1 MAKIDVIMP
10 QMGESIAEGTLSR
23 WIKKVG
29 DQVKRDEPIFEIST
43 DKVDAEIPA
52 PNAGVLAEILVQE
65 GQTVAV
71 QTVVARIETDAS
83 ATVEKPPRP
92 EGTRPEGPRPVTPSP
107 GAPAPEKP
115 ATPAGAP
122 PAPLA
127 PAPLKPPR
135 GGTAPSETP
144 PSTPTPRAAPA
155 TASASP
161 TVPASESR
169 AISDATGGNG
179 AAETAEERLR
189 RKSTPLVRKMAAEHN
204 VDISAVPGTGLAGRV
219 TKNDIL
225 SYIEGGEAGKRV
237 SGGAVER
244 PAVPSATPYPPT
256 RVAASLPPAATVDPW
271 PGDRV
276 EPWSRIRKLTADHM
290 VMSRRVSP
298 HVNTIFEIDY
308 TRIAQIR
315 ARKKQ
320 DYADRGVSLTYLAFI
335 TKVAADNLRKHPVLN
350 SAVSGESTL
359 YRRDVN
365 IGIAVALDWGL
376 IVPVI
381 KHADELSLLGVARAI
396 NDLGERA
403 RTKKLSPDEVQKGTF
418 TITNPGVFGS
428 AIGTPIINQ
437 PQAAI
442 LCVGAIEKQPAVV
455 TVDGTDMIAI
465 RTKGMLSLA
474 FDHRIVDGADADRFM
489 ADVKV
494 GLQEFAESGA

>member
-29 DQVKRDEPIFEIST
+29 EPVKRDEPIFEIST

-52 PNAGVLAEILVQE
+52 PGAGVLAEILVQE

-71 QTVVARIETDAS
+71 QTVVARIETDA
-83 ATVEKPPRP
+83 AAAADKPKPPAA
-92 EGTRPEGPRPVTPSP
+92 PSP
-107 GAPAPEKP
+107 GAPAPAKP
-115 ATPAGAP
+115 ATPSGAP

-127 PAPLKPPR
+127 PAPSAPPR
-135 GGTAPSETP
+135 GGGARPEPPPAP
-144 PSTPTPRAAPA
+144 PSRNVAA
-155 TASASP
+155 TATSSP
-161 TVPASESR
+161 QAESR
-169 AISDATGGNG
+169 SVVDATGGNG
-179 AAETAEERLR
+179 APETAEERLR

-204 VDISAVPGTGLAGRV
+204 VDISTVPGTGLAGRV
-219 TKNDIL
+219 TKNDML
-225 SYIEGGEAGKRV
+225 SYL
-237 SGGAVER
+237 GGAAGQR
-244 PAVPSATPYPPT
+244 GSGAVPA
-256 RVAASLPPAATVDPW
+256 AASGVSVTTAAPPSGPAAPLPTGPAAQPW
-271 PGDRV
+271 DGDRV

-298 HVNTIFEIDY
+298 HVNTIFEVDY
-308 TRIAQIR
+308 TRVAQIR
-315 ARKKQ
+315 ARKKEE
-320 DYADRGVSLTYLAFI
+320 YSERGVNLTYLAFI
-335 TKVAADNLRKHPVLN
+335 TKVVADNLRKHPVLN
-350 SAVSGESTL
+350 AAVSGESTL

-437 PQAAI
+437 PQVAI
-442 LCVGAIEKQPAVV
+442 LCVGSIEKQPAVL
-455 TVDGTDMIAI
+455 TVDGADTIGI
-465 RTKGMLSLA
+465 RIKGMLSLA

-489 ADVKV
+489 ADVKA
-494 GLQEFAESGA
+494 GLQDFPESGA